1 MTQAVVA
8 VSVCTSA
15 MVLKMTEKPNDWA
28 LNYIKMVMSQLG
40 VSASELAARAGMAST
55 TLTRPLKET
64 GEHPYRISRSTLE
77 KIRDVTGI
85 PFPDESGVSLSGRV
99 KAVTA
104 HPPASTEDP
113 EMVQVPVFDVEA
125 SAGHGAL
132 VHAEEQI
139 DEMAFAAGFVRS
151 ITTSDSSMLAIIRV
165 KGDSMEPTML
175 DGDKVLIDRSKTS
188 LDFDG
193 IYVLRYGQALHIKR
207 VGRHRRRGWVTITS
221 DNDQYREIEAEYSD
235 VDIVG
240 RVLWFGRKV

>member
-1 MTQAVVA
+1 M
-8 VSVCTSA
+8 
-15 MVLKMTEKPNDWA
+15 
-28 LNYIKMVMSQLG
+28 I
-40 VSASELAARAGMAST
+40 
-55 TLTRPLKET
+55 
-64 GEHPYRISRSTLE
+64 H
-77 KIRDVTGI
+77 
-85 PFPDESGVSLSGRV
+85 
-99 KAVTA
+99 
-104 HPPASTEDP
+104 
-113 EMVQVPVFDVEA
+113 VPVFDVEA

-132 VHAEEQI
+132 VHAEEQV

-151 ITTSDSSMLAIIRV
+151 ITASDAASLAIIRV

-175 DGDKVLIDRSKTS
+175 DGDKVLVDRSKTS

-193 IYVLRYGQALHIKR
+193 IYVLRYGQALHVKR